1 MLPLLHWLPP
11 RMYRNILRRL
21 NKPFFAQ
28 EENLNLL
35 SRKDLLAMMDALGHS
50 EYKVKHIR
58 FLGFKSNL
66 ILIISNHEGE

>member
-35 SRKDLLAMMDALGHS
+35 SRKDLTALMKAANCT
-50 EYKVKHIR
+50 EYAIKHIR
-58 FLGFKSNL
+58 FLGFKSNI
-66 ILIISNHEGE
+66 ILIIKTEG